1 MATAKTKSVWFCK
14 ECGNESPK
22 WMGRCPAC
30 GEWNTMVEETV
41 ATGKKMTAVT
51 VPGASH
57 KPLKLSEIDSARE
70 QRISLNNAEVDRI
83 LGGGLVEGSLVL
95 IGGEPGI
102 GKSTLS
108 LQIPL
113 NCPALKTLYVT
124 GEESAR
130 QVKLRASRIGGDD
143 SGCMIYSETL
153 MENILEQARAMMPDL
168 MVVDSV
174 QTMFSQNV
182 ESSPG
187 SVTQIKETASMLLRF
202 AKETGV
208 PVILIGHITKEGSI
222 AGPKILEHIVDVVL
236 QFEGDN
242 RGTYR
247 LLRSI
252 KNRFGSTSEL
262 AVFEMTGKGLREV
275 SNPSEMLIPMHEEGL
290 SGVAVSAML
299 DGTRPFL
306 IEVQSLVSS
315 AAYGTPQR
323 SATGFDV
330 RRLNMLL
337 AVLEKRAGFKLGV
350 KDVFLNMAGGLKVSD
365 PACDLA
371 VISAVLSSNFDFAI
385 PSDICFAGEIGLS
398 GEVRPVAQ
406 TDRRIIEAARLGFKK
421 IYVSSYSSL
430 EGVGNAAIEVVKVLF
445 FLFFAFCE
453 YGGATSTPLDTSLLF
468 LFAFSCLSCHSRT
481 SHDVTHKHLSDCYH
495 LAFCRSFLVLEQCD
509 VLVYLLC
516 STCLVSLPFLLRS
529 MRRYNSVFV
538 ALAFFYFSTARCF

>member
-1 MATAKTKSVWFCK
+1 M
-14 ECGNESPK
+14 
-22 WMGRCPAC
+22 
-30 GEWNTMVEETV
+30 
-41 ATGKKMTAVT
+41 ATGKKAASASIS
-51 VPGASH
+51 VPGSGH
-57 KPLKLSEIDSARE
+57 KPMPLAEIDSNQE
-70 QRISLNNAEVDRI
+70 NRISLNNAEVDRI

-108 LQIPL
+108 LQLPL
-113 NCPALKTLYVT
+113 NCPSLKTLYVT
-124 GEESAR
+124 GEESAK
-130 QVKLRASRIGGDD
+130 QVKLRAARIGGDD
-143 SGCMIYSETL
+143 TGCMIYSETL
-153 MENILEQARAMMPDL
+153 MENILAEARSMMPDL

-208 PVILIGHITKEGSI
+208 PVILVGHITKEGNI

-242 RGTYR
+242 RGAYR

-275 SNPSEMLIPMHEEGL
+275 SNPSEMLVPMHENGL
-290 SGVAVSAML
+290 SGVAVSAVL

-306 IEVQSLVSS
+306 IEVQSLVST

-337 AVLEKRAGFKLGV
+337 AVLEKRAGFKLGI
-350 KDVFLNMAGGLKVSD
+350 KDVFLNMAGGLKVTD

-371 VISAVLSSNFDFAI
+371 VVCAVLSSNFDFAI
-385 PSDICFAGEIGLS
+385 PSDICFAGEVGLS
-398 GEVRPVAQ
+398 GEIRPVAQ
-406 TDRRIIEAARLGFKK
+406 TDRRVIEAARLGYKK
-421 IYVSSYSSL
+421 IYVSGFSSI
-430 EGVGNAAIEVVKVLF
+430 EMIPDGIEVVKV
-445 FLFFAFCE
+445 
-453 YGGATSTPLDTSLLF
+453 
-468 LFAFSCLSCHSRT
+468 
-481 SHDVTHKHLSDCYH
+481 SDIPA
-495 LAFCRSFLVLEQCD
+495 LCRSLFKG
-509 VLVYLLC
+509 
-516 STCLVSLPFLLRS
+516 
-529 MRRYNSVFV
+529 N
-538 ALAFFYFSTARCF
+538 

>member
-1 MATAKTKSVWFCK
+1 MATAKTKTVWFCK

-22 WMGRCPAC
+22 WMGKCPAC

-41 ATGKKMTAVT
+41 ATGKKGTQAVSTT
-51 VPGASH
+51 VPGAGH
-57 KPLKLSEIDSARE
+57 KPVPLSDIDSSVE
-70 QRISLNNAEVDRI
+70 HRISLNNGEVDRI

-113 NCPALKTLYVT
+113 HCSNLKTLYVT
-124 GEESAR
+124 GEESAK
-130 QVKLRASRIGGDD
+130 QVKLRAARIGGDD
-143 SGCMIYSETL
+143 SNYMIYSETL
-153 MENILEQARAMMPDL
+153 MENIIAEARRMMPDM

-174 QTMFSQNV
+174 QTMFSQAV

-242 RGTYR
+242 RGAYR

-275 SNPSEMLIPMHEEGL
+275 TNPSEMLIPMHEEGL

-306 IEVQSLVSS
+306 IEVQALVSS

-337 AVLEKRAGFKLGV
+337 AVLEKRAGFRLSV

-371 VISAVLSSNFDFAI
+371 VISAVLSSNFDISI
-385 PSDICFAGEIGLS
+385 PADVCFAGEIGLS

-406 TDRRIIEAARLGFKK
+406 TDRRVMEAARLGFKR
-421 IYVSSYSSL
+421 IYVSSFSSMDGL
-430 EGVGNAAIEVVKVLF
+430 SGHDLGDIEVIKV
-445 FLFFAFCE
+445 A
-453 YGGATSTPLDTSLLF
+453 
-468 LFAFSCLSCHSRT
+468 
-481 SHDVTHKHLSDCYH
+481 DVPAL
-495 LAFCRSFLVLEQCD
+495 CRSLFKGD
-509 VLVYLLC
+509 
-516 STCLVSLPFLLRS
+516 
-529 MRRYNSVFV
+529 
-538 ALAFFYFSTARCF
+538 